1 MTDKYEKIVAEIAE
15 GLKGFVTDTET
26 SIATTQN
33 HYGEYMGLLM
43 RFTDDASQRAILA
56 SALIIAGAN
65 EQGVRDALKA
75 VT

>member
-1 MTDKYEKIVAEIAE
+1 MTDNYEKIVAEIAE
-15 GLKGFVTDTET
+15 GMKEFVASVEA

-33 HYGEYMGLLM
+33 HYGEYMGLMLK
-43 RFTDDASQRAILA
+43 FTDDAGQKAVLA

-75 VT
+75 AT